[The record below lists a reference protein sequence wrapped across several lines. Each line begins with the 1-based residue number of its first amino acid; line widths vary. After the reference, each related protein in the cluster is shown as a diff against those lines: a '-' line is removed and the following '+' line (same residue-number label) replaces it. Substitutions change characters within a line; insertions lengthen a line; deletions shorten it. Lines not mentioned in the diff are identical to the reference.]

1 MRGAA
6 GREVYTRVSGCAP
19 CDPGPGGAVRQDA
32 FDARFWAI
40 VASVE
45 RQHDSMTT
53 AMPGASTRTVMR
65 LVFVVLATGAAL
77 GACFTATG
85 RPWWLAL
92 AGVIYVVPASAWVS
106 VLVVDG
112 IKSSWGVVR
121 ANLTGSPHGQPV
133 RGRL

>member
-1 MRGAA
+1 
-6 GREVYTRVSGCAP
+6 
-19 CDPGPGGAVRQDA
+19 VRQDA

-45 RQHDSMTT
+45 RPHGSMT
-53 AMPGASTRTVMR
+53 AASTRTVRR